1 MQQYCAKMMSERARE
16 PLNKIM
22 EDKTM
27 KTEKKIEIITRA
39 LNNFMTGMKISRDM
53 DIDETERVNPYDLE
67 EGESKFAADTVSAMY
82 GEAMHAAMIVASNMI
97 MNCAQEQRTI

>member
-1 MQQYCAKMMSERARE
+1 
-16 PLNKIM
+16 
-22 EDKTM
+22 
-27 KTEKKIEIITRA
+27 
-39 LNNFMTGMKISRDM
+39 M

-97 MNCAQEQRTI
+97 MNCAQEQGTI